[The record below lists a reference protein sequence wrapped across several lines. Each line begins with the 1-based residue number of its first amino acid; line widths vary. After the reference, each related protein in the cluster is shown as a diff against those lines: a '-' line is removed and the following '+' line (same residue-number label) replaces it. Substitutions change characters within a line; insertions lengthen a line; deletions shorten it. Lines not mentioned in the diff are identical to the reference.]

1 MQKWMQEKMRY
12 WVYDDEGKLLR
23 KFAYKCQAQPFLQD
37 GWTLVIQPKQRIA
50 KPTVETHGEA
60 LF

>member
-1 MQKWMQEKMRY
+1 MMRF

-23 KFAYKCQAQPFLQD
+23 KFAYKCQAQTFLQD
-37 GWTLVIQPKQRIA
+37 GWTLVVQPKQRIA